1 MKGKSI
7 LVLRPSNQIDDIEAK
22 LRALE
27 ADPIS
32 APAIEIGPPL
42 DWGPVDRAIEGLA
55 GFDWVLFTSVNGVTS
70 VVGRAQELG
79 SYDRLRK
86 SLDDGPRVG
95 AVGPATAEAITQA
108 LGARAWTP
116 PSFTTESFSEELPTS
131 GGRVLVFRAASA
143 DRRLED
149 ILRGR
154 GSEVVRADA
163 YSTENAD
170 PQPIRNALDEGVDAV
185 LLTSASIAKSFARA
199 SAQGPAKTI
208 ESTIIASIGPATTTE
223 CQKLGIEVDVEASE
237 HTTAGLI
244 EALATYF
251 ADNP

>member
-7 LVLRPSNQIDDIEAK
+7 LVLRPSHQTDDIETK
-22 LRALE
+22 LRALGAE
-27 ADPIS
+27 PIS
-32 APAIEIGPPL
+32 APAIEIGAPL

-79 SYDRLRK
+79 SYDRLRN

-95 AVGPATAEAITQA
+95 AVGPATAEAIQA

-143 DRRLED
+143 DHRLEE
-149 ILRGR
+149 ILGGR
-154 GSEVVRADA
+154 GFEVVRADA
-163 YSTENAD
+163 YSTANAD

-185 LLTSASIAKSFARA
+185 LVTSASIAKAFARA
-199 SAQGPAKTI
+199 SAQGAARTI

-223 CQKLGIEVDVEASE
+223 CQRLGIEVDVEASE